1 MTPQKSNTFD
11 DHDDDDGDSCIL
23 HLWQRHDSNEACK
36 FIMKAEQNYN
46 QIIFVQLYEMGFQ
59 KPIFYY
65 SSSYV

>member
-11 DHDDDDGDSCIL
+11 DHDDDDCDSCIL

-46 QIIFVQLYEMGFQ
+46 QIIFVQLYEMGF
-59 KPIFYY
+59 
-65 SSSYV
+65 

>member
-11 DHDDDDGDSCIL
+11 DHDDDGDSCIL

-46 QIIFVQLYEMGFQ
+46 QIIFVQLYEMGF
-59 KPIFYY
+59 
-65 SSSYV
+65 